1 MTRTITP
8 RLRTLVLLLLAVT
21 GALFAGAAPASAHAA
36 LTGSDPA
43 QGVVVDR
50 APTQIS
56 LTFSEQVAMGDESLR
71 VLDPKGKPVQSG
83 TPANVS
89 GTTYAVRLHAGLADG
104 TYTVAYQVVS
114 ADSHPVAGAYTFSIG
129 APSRTV
135 VSSDAEAGAGGG
147 AVGSLYAVGR
157 YLSYAGF
164 IVLAGGAA
172 FVLVCWRQG
181 AGVRAL
187 QRLVV
192 GGWLTLTAATL
203 GLLLLRGSYTSSGR
217 LGDVLDLDLLGQVLQ
232 TKTGAAL
239 VSRLLLLAAAAL
251 FVAVLFG
258 AYARREEEEGAD
270 EDAVAERRDLGFGL
284 AIGGVVVAAGLAA
297 SWAMAE
303 HASTGLQPGIAMPV
317 DIVHLLA
324 VACWFGGLT
333 ALLVAPYRAPTDTP
347 LGTDSVRRF
356 SRLAFGSVLAL
367 VATGIYQSWRQLG
380 SWSAFT
386 DTRYGQLLLVKL
398 GLVAVMVGLAWISR
412 RWTGR
417 LAEGGTTGP
426 KAMTAELPTA
436 ATVPTAAAT
445 AGPDEAPKAA
455 PGTQRAAAQEQAPLA
470 AAVAEAGGAGRT
482 ETGEAAVEATDSSGT
497 EQAAAQEEAQAG
509 TGQAST
515 ATTEP
520 TDAATV
526 GRVGT
531 GEAPAAALGTQRAA
545 AEEEAPLAATVPASA
560 STTEAGEAGQAG
572 TGQAST
578 ATTEPTDAATAG
590 RVGTGEAPAA
600 APGTQRAAAQKQ
612 APLAAAAPAGAAV
625 AAEAGPAEGDGPAEP
640 GRAAQLARQRV
651 AVEAARRRQVRD
663 ADPGRAGLRRSVLA
677 EAGVAVVLLAVTTA
691 LTQTEPGRTEQ
702 EARAA
707 TAPAASSPADTAGA
721 LTLDMPF
728 DTGGTNGKGL
738 VRIDLDPARVGAN
751 EMHLYVQRPD
761 GRPYDIPEV
770 KVALTL
776 KAKKIG
782 PLPVAPEH
790 ITTGHWAASGVQVP
804 IAGDWEVAVTV
815 RTSDIDQVT
824 VSKNAQIG

>member
-1 MTRTITP
+1 MTPTITP

-56 LTFSEQVAMGDESLR
+56 LTFSEQVAMGDGSLR

-83 TPANVS
+83 GPVNVS

-135 VSSDAEAGAGGG
+135 VSSDAGVGAGGG
-147 AVGSLYAVGR
+147 VVGGLYSFGR

-164 IVLAGGAA
+164 IVLVGGAA
-172 FVLVCWRQG
+172 FVLACWRQG

-203 GLLLLRGSYTSSGR
+203 GLLLLRGSYTSSGK
-217 LGDVLDLDLLGQVLQ
+217 LGDVFDLDLLGQVLQ

-258 AYARREEEEGAD
+258 AYARREEEGGAD
-270 EDAVAERRDLGFGL
+270 EDAAAERRDLGFGL
-284 AIGGVVVAAGLAA
+284 AIGGIVVAAGLAA

-317 DIVHLLA
+317 DIMHLLA

-333 ALLVAPYRAPTDTP
+333 ALLVALYRAPADTP
-347 LGTDSVRRF
+347 LGTDAVRRF

-367 VATGIYQSWRQLG
+367 VATGVYQSWRQLG

-417 LAEGGTTGP
+417 LAERGMP
-426 KAMTAELPTA
+426 EPETATDAPSAEAQEETPLS
-436 ATVPTAAAT
+436 ATVPT
-445 AGPDEAPKAA
+445 P
-455 PGTQRAAAQEQAPLA
+455 
-470 AAVAEAGGAGRT
+470 
-482 ETGEAAVEATDSSGT
+482 
-497 EQAAAQEEAQAG
+497 
-509 TGQAST
+509 
-515 ATTEP
+515 
-520 TDAATV
+520 
-526 GRVGT
+526 
-531 GEAPAAALGTQRAA
+531 
-545 AEEEAPLAATVPASA
+545 
-560 STTEAGEAGQAG
+560 
-572 TGQAST
+572 
-578 ATTEPTDAATAG
+578 
-590 RVGTGEAPAA
+590 
-600 APGTQRAAAQKQ
+600 
-612 APLAAAAPAGAAV
+612 AV
-625 AAEAGPAEGDGPAEP
+625 AAEADGAGQTGAIAAATATAEPSGDERTHVPGQAARSTTVPGQVAGDGGEREASAAATEPTGSEQASLAASAGPGGKRSASAAATPGTEGADLPGQASLAATERTSNAEASAGAASSAEADPADP

-651 AVEAARRRQVRD
+651 AVEDARRKRVRD
-663 ADPGRAGLRRSVLA
+663 ADPNRAGLRRSVLA
-677 EAGVAVVLLAVTTA
+677 EAAVAVVLLAVTTA

-707 TAPAASSPADTAGA
+707 TAPAASSPADTSGA

-804 IAGDWEVAVTV
+804 MAGDWEVAVTV